1 VKIAIVV
8 GIILIGLGTVSL
20 AYFASPVRLMFQA
33 TLEQH
38 KINTVPPIC
47 GGIALVTGIALL
59 VAVRSRRSDKDR
71 E

>member
-1 VKIAIVV
+1 MKIAIVV

-38 KINTVPPIC
+38 EINTVPPIC